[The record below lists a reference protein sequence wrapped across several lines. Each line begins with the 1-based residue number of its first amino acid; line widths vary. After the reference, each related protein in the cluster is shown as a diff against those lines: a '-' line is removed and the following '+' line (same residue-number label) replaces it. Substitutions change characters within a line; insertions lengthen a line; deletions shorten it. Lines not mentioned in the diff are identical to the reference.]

1 MGKDIAIDAR
11 GVWKVFGTR
20 PDEASAAVH
29 REKLSKTEVLERFN
43 CVVGV
48 ADANFQIERGE
59 LFCVMGLSGSGKS
72 TLVRHV
78 NRLLE
83 PTAGEI

>member
-1 MGKDIAIDAR
+1 MSGEIAIDAN
-11 GVWKVFGTR
+11 GVWKIFGKR
-20 PDEASAAVH
+20 ADEALRAIHDEGLTKAQ
-29 REKLSKTEVLERFN
+29 VLERFN

-48 ADANFQIERGE
+48 ADASFQVKRGE

-78 NRLLE
+78 NRLL
-83 PTAGEI
+83 